1 MKTILDIF
9 KVVVKFVSDNLTL
22 CLLAVIALL
31 LSLNISQ
38 CDSANKLR
46 TDIDRLKG
54 NQTAYEDENSKLKD
68 KNHIFVNTI
77 DELLA
82 SKDSV
87 TEELIK
93 TKDSLKIKDKRIKAM
108 SYMLSHMEKSDT
120 IRLSDTIFRDASYV
134 LDTTIGDQWYS
145 NHIILTSFALS
156 TSVSVKSEKEVFV
169 YAQKETVD
177 KPKKCWLLRLFQKKH
192 YATVIDVVEKNPYIQ
207 SDKDRFYQIID

>member
-1 MKTILDIF
+1 MRTIIEILKKIIG
-9 KVVVKFVSDNLTL
+9 FVSNNLTL

-31 LSLNISQ
+31 LSLNMSQ
-38 CDSANKLR
+38 CESVNKLK
-46 TDIDRLKG
+46 DDVNRLE
-54 NQTAYEDENSKLKD
+54 NNTRAYEDENSKLKE
-68 KNHIFVNTI
+68 KSHMFVNTI
-77 DELLA
+77 EELLA

-93 TKDSLKIKDKRIKAM
+93 TKDSLKIKDKRIQAM

-120 IRLSDTIFRDASYV
+120 IRLSDTIFKDLNYR
-134 LDTTIGDQWYS
+134 LDTIIGDSWYS
-145 NHIILTSFALS
+145 NHIILTPFAIA
-156 TSVSVKSEKEVFV
+156 TSVNVKSEKEVFV

-177 KPKKCWLLRLFQKKH
+177 KPKKCWLMRLFQKKH